1 MTTAVMTRFVDG
13 RPFERFEIVT
23 VDGRLIRVPHSDY
36 VSLERFATAIVIYL
50 DDGRA
55 EFIDIE
61 LIVSLRTLDPLAE
74 AIQPED

>member
-1 MTTAVMTRFVDG
+1 MTRFVDG

-23 VDGRLIRVPHSDY
+23 VDGRLIRIPHSDFI
-36 VSLERFATAIVIYL
+36 SLERFSNAVLIHQ

-55 EFIDIE
+55 EFIDTE
-61 LIVSLRTLDPLAE
+61 LIVSIRTLDPLAE

>member
-1 MTTAVMTRFVDG
+1 MTTAVITRFVDS

-36 VSLERFATAIVIYL
+36 VSLERFAMAVVIHL

-61 LIVSLRTLDPLAE
+61 LIVSLRTLDPLEE